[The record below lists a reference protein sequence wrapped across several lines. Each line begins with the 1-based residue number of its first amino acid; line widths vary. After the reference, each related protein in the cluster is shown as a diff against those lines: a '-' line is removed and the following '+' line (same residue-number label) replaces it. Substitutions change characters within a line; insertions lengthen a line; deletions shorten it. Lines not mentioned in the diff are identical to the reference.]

1 MDLLKIE
8 GLCSIIIL
16 FQHCVSPLWSQV
28 NISTRAVT
36 WVTPGSAHLTE
47 TAQPGVSHLESVE
60 AGPGTGAVEPASGRH
75 QPTPVVNTNIGTW
88 ATTVRIIQ
96 LLIFIILFYNY
107 TVLSSKTIF
116 SRHCLLML
124 TVSLFYLLLFKRSN
138 RIINCFSKNLRSH
151 ELSQIN
157 SDYILDTPKM
167 MIKDF

>member
-88 ATTVRIIQ
+88 ATTVKIIQ
-96 LLIFIILFYNY
+96 LLIFTTLVCNY
-107 TVLSSKTIF
+107 TVLSSKTIL
-116 SRHCLLML
+116 SKQYCLLLL
-124 TVSLFYLLLFKRSN
+124 TVSLFCLLLFK
-138 RIINCFSKNLRSH
+138 
-151 ELSQIN
+151 
-157 SDYILDTPKM
+157 M
-167 MIKDF
+167 

>member
-47 TAQPGVSHLESVE
+47 TAQPGASHLQSVE

-88 ATTVRIIQ
+88 ATTVKIIQ
-96 LLIFIILFYNY
+96 LLIFTTLVCNY

-116 SRHCLLML
+116 SKQYCLLMS
-124 TVSLFYLLLFKRSN
+124 TVSLFCLLLFK
-138 RIINCFSKNLRSH
+138 
-151 ELSQIN
+151 
-157 SDYILDTPKM
+157 M
-167 MIKDF
+167 